1 MKNPLL
7 ILKITALV
15 LFAATTADIL
25 TDLSIPQARLEEV
38 AMKTAQEGLQVPEWN
53 RFSLRDFVNKVKVL
67 PAGSQAAAVKSLG
80 AVVKA
85 YIASDRFKKEWQAYV
100 AGLNV
105 RDPRADGEYERLAE
119 AKKEAASQQAEA
131 EKASVQMNESQK
143 QMAKMLKENPQ
154 MMETFKS
161 QMSKEEWAEMQSY
174 LTGETKMPVGNAAGN
189 NQAIDKVEAELREAQ
204 LRYDNTRYPTM
215 VKNRLKKLIE
225 TANSVDFAAQT
236 KADKYGDKKF
246 VNPAYEKKSDLWKQL
261 YRAGKEPA
269 MAARDFAQQWLGEV
283 K

>member
-7 ILKITALV
+7 ILKIAVLL

-38 AMKTAQEGLQVPEWN
+38 VMKTAQEGLQVPEWN
-53 RFSLRDFVNKVKVL
+53 RFSLRDFVNKAKVL

-80 AVVKA
+80 VVVKA
-85 YIASDRFKKEWQAYV
+85 YIASERFKKEWQAYV

-105 RDPRADGEYERLAE
+105 RDPRANGEYEQLAE
-119 AKKEAASQQAEA
+119 AKKKAASQQAEA
-131 EKASVQMNESQK
+131 EKASVQMDESQK

-154 MMETFKS
+154 MLEAMKS
-161 QMSKEEWAEMQSY
+161 QMSKEEWAEMQKH
-174 LTGETKMPVGNAAGN
+174 LAGETKIPVGNTAGN
-189 NQAIDKVEAELREAQ
+189 NQTIDKVEAELREAQ
-204 LRYDNTRYPTM
+204 LQYDNTKYPTM
-215 VKNRLKKLIE
+215 VKNRLKRFIE

-236 KADKYGDKKF
+236 KADKYGTKKF

>member
-38 AMKTAQEGLQVPEWN
+38 AMKTAQKGLQVPEWN
-53 RFSLRDFVNKVKVL
+53 RFSLRDFVNKAKAL

-85 YIASDRFKKEWQAYV
+85 YISSERFKKEWQAYV

-119 AKKEAASQQAEA
+119 AKKKAASQQAEA

-143 QMAKMLKENPQ
+143 QMSKMLKENPQ

-174 LTGETKMPVGNAAGN
+174 LTGETKMPVGNAGDN
-189 NQAIDKVEAELREAQ
+189 STIQKVEAELREAQ

-236 KADKYGDKKF
+236 KADKYGTKKF

>member
-7 ILKITALV
+7 ILKITALL

-53 RFSLRDFVNKVKVL
+53 RFSLRDFVNKAKAL

-85 YIASDRFKKEWQAYV
+85 YIASERFKKEWQAYV

-105 RDPRADGEYERLAE
+105 RDPRANGEYERLAE
-119 AKKEAASQQAEA
+119 MKKKAASQQAEMD
-131 EKASVQMNESQK
+131 KSSK
-143 QMAKMLKENPQ
+143 QMDASQAQTAKILKENPQ
-154 MMETFKS
+154 MLEAMKS
-161 QMSKEEWAEMQSY
+161 QMSKEDWAEMQKH
-174 LTGETKMPVGNAAGN
+174 LTGETKMPVGNAGDN
-189 NQAIDKVEAELREAQ
+189 STIQKVEAELREAQ

>member
-7 ILKITALV
+7 ILKIAALL

-25 TDLSIPQARLEEV
+25 TDLSIPKAQLEEV
-38 AMKTAQEGLQVPEWN
+38 VMKTAQEGLQVPEWN
-53 RFSLRDFVNKVKVL
+53 RFSLRDFVNKAKAL

-85 YIASDRFKKEWQAYV
+85 YISSERFKKEWQTHV

-105 RDPRADGEYERLAE
+105 RDPRANGEYEQLAE
-119 AKKEAASQQAEA
+119 AKKKAAAQQTEADKSS
-131 EKASVQMNESQK
+131 KQMDESQK
-143 QMAKMLKENPQ
+143 QTAKILKENPQ
-154 MMETFKS
+154 MLEAMKS
-161 QMSKEEWAEMQSY
+161 QMSKEDWAEMQRH
-174 LTGETKMPVGNAAGN
+174 LAGETKIPVGNAGDN
-189 NQAIDKVEAELREAQ
+189 STIQKVEAELREAQ

-236 KADKYGDKKF
+236 KADKYGTKKF

-269 MAARDFAQQWLGEV
+269 MAARDFAQQWLVEV